1 MLTVNARTRI
11 RVIVLIAAVCTTVL
25 LVSFAR
31 WYSER
36 FEHEMMA
43 AKTARKAYATVLAK
57 RWDAAGARGKGRGIL
72 DFKIVKFDFTDHPS
86 SIADTD
92 ALTAR
97 RLLQAE
103 QQVGVRS
110 RDVVQSLYREVEVG
124 DGVTVLYRMSG
135 GRPIEIITIEG
146 VYLKTYTEQHVAR

>member
-11 RVIVLIAAVCTTVL
+11 RVIVLIAVVCTTIL

-43 AKTARKAYATVLAK
+43 TKTARKAYATVLAK
-57 RWDAAGARGKGRGIL
+57 RWDAAGVRGMGRGIL
-72 DFKIVKFDFTDHPS
+72 DFKIVQFEYTDHPS

-92 ALTAR
+92 AQTAR

-110 RDVVQSLYREVEVG
+110 GDVEPLLYNQVRSRRRNLG
-124 DGVTVLYRMSG
+124 DV
-135 GRPIEIITIEG
+135 
-146 VYLKTYTEQHVAR
+146 